1 MSRRQGWISTSRRTV
16 VALLAFVVV
25 GCGGTAT
32 ADSPVGASPA
42 VAQTSDQWSPGME
55 APGPWQLP
63 PPGFGTLTQDQITIP
78 LVQGNLQIKV
88 VPLDEWVILMTAP
101 DTHRRLNRY
110 KTSRFKEIERIS
122 MSNGEKFFPHVMFV
136 TFFTRDVQTRF
147 EQMDLRISSQNVN
160 HRPLGVI
167 PITPDFGRGQLQQQQ
182 PAIALYVFS
191 SRIDL
196 NIPMVVEYETAQ
208 SGAWSAIKG
217 TLDNERALVASRSGV
232 N

>member
-1 MSRRQGWISTSRRTV
+1 MSGRRPWRLQDRGSSRRRDT
-16 VALLAFVVV
+16 
-25 GCGGTAT
+25 
-32 ADSPVGASPA
+32 
-42 VAQTSDQWSPGME
+42 
-55 APGPWQLP
+55 
-63 PPGFGTLTQDQITIP
+63 GTLTQDQITVP

-88 VPLDEWVILMTAP
+88 VPLAEWVILMTAP

-122 MSNGEKFFPHVMFV
+122 MANGEKFFPHVMFV

-147 EQMDLRISSQNVN
+147 EPQDLRIVSQNVN

-182 PAIALYVFS
+182 PALALYVFS

-196 NIPMVVEYETAQ
+196 NIPMIVEYESAQ
-208 SGAWSAIKG
+208 SGRWSAIKS